1 VGQFTQ
7 CTSRRGRIPC
17 VSDMTSASSSPTA
30 SRPASSSRQLVNIRQ
45 ATQPIVA
52 SIVHQVRHET
62 LLFCSIR
69 CDNSNDRSNQG
80 GAVKIRSDAAVGQ
93 RVVELLG
100 SRPQRELAEAVGMQP
115 SVLSRALTGA
125 RAFNMSEIV
134 DIADYLGVRVEELL
148 FDEQPAFAMR
158 GAAHDETTQAVVAQ
172 CSHLIDAMLQIE
184 AVGR

>member
-1 VGQFTQ
+1 
-7 CTSRRGRIPC
+7 
-17 VSDMTSASSSPTA
+17 
-30 SRPASSSRQLVNIRQ
+30 
-45 ATQPIVA
+45 
-52 SIVHQVRHET
+52 
-62 LLFCSIR
+62 
-69 CDNSNDRSNQG
+69 
-80 GAVKIRSDAAVGQ
+80 VKIRSDAAVGQ

-158 GAAHDETTQAVVAQ
+158 GAADDETTQAVVAQ